1 MPACINKGSYLFVEL
16 DEQYSLN
23 LFITTIHE
31 VAEKCKRE
39 KLDKILIDITKV
51 TGNPNMIDRY
61 EIGVLIA
68 KVWGTKIKAATI
80 AKKSTINY
88 LGEDVAINR
97 GARFKIFSEIDPA
110 LEWLDVREK

>member
-23 LFITTIHE
+23 LFITTIDE

-61 EIGVLIA
+61 EVVVLIA
-68 KVWGTKIKAATI
+68 KVWGTKINAATI
-80 AKKSTINY
+80 AKESTINY
-88 LGEDVAINR
+88 VGEDEEINSR
-97 GARFKIFSEIDPA
+97 ARVKI
-110 LEWLDVREK
+110 

>member
-31 VAEKCKRE
+31 VAEKCKRVQ
-39 KLDKILIDITKV
+39 LDKLLIDITKV

-61 EIGVLIA
+61 EIGDLIA
-68 KVWGTKIKAATI
+68 KVCGTKIKAAI
-80 AKKSTINY
+80 IGKKSTINY
-88 LGEDVAINR
+88 LGEDASSNR
-97 GARFKIFSEIDPA
+97 VARFMIFS
-110 LEWLDVREK
+110 